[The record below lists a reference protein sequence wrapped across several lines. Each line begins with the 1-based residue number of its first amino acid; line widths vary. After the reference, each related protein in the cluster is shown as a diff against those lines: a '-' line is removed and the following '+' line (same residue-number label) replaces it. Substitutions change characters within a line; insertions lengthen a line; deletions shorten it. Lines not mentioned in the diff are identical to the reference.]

1 MFVEKLYYRKIQGI
15 LVRCTYVGNFFK
27 FTFKNYQ
34 VVLALLVF
42 LMLIKSLGFEAIEM
56 PQYNAYK
63 HRHINI
69 LFSKRNG
76 HVASGIFQRT
86 INNSLFQLQMRRLFI
101 ILQQPLT
108 VKNARIKRALLCYNP
123 LSPYQKPYLLALDSG
138 FQRAL
143 WAFSLSLSRHPS
155 YYRELSVYAQALYA
169 TYANEI
175 ERQKAIPSLASLSRC
190 SRLCTRARATIYRGT
205 SSPERAGRAVYI

>member
-1 MFVEKLYYRKIQGI
+1 MG
-15 LVRCTYVGNFFK
+15 CTYVGNSFK

-34 VVLALLVF
+34 IVLALLVF

-143 WAFSLSLSRHPS
+143 WAFSLSLSLSTPLVLPGTKRVRASAIRHLRQRNRASKS
-155 YYRELSVYAQALYA
+155 Y
-169 TYANEI
+169 
-175 ERQKAIPSLASLSRC
+175 PLAC
-190 SRLCTRARATIYRGT
+190 
-205 SSPERAGRAVYI
+205 